1 MLKEMYPEYYEKEY
15 KKLHMEAVEKLKE
28 IRGRTIDTGDAA

>member
-1 MLKEMYPEYYEKEY
+1 MYPEYYEKEY

-28 IRGRTIDTGDAA
+28 IRGRFIENDDAA